1 MEEKCRSTTGKKFHI
16 HWTVPLLT
24 LQGVRVLEWGGVEK
38 REAWGSDS
46 SPNHKKSPHSCCV
59 PEQNTWFFLPC
70 CGWNG
75 WKGGQPDQ
83 LSEDCAITESSHNF
97 SRLIQAPFFFTNQ
110 DQVMQLAHCLSSLGD
125 QNGPMNGPKVDEVIC
140 KTLKGPSS
148 DAMFHDI
155 VIPGQ
160 ELYYTKNSGANLSI
174 MCRRPRSQ
182 GAETRLESGGFA
194 SEPEAH

>member
-1 MEEKCRSTTGKKFHI
+1 MQQTAPSGTFPQNKTLRFSYISGN
-16 HWTVPLLT
+16 LLN
-24 LQGVRVLEWGGVEK
+24 QKSIAIV
-38 REAWGSDS
+38 AGSGRAS
-46 SPNHKKSPHSCCV
+46 NANWLKHCIP
-59 PEQNTWFFLPC
+59 
-70 CGWNG
+70 G
-75 WKGGQPDQ
+75 
-83 LSEDCAITESSHNF
+83 SSHHF
-97 SRLIQAPFFFTNQ
+97 SRLKQAPFFFTNQ